1 MKNTLR
7 FALLGIT
14 SLLIF
19 FSINK
24 NPFDP
29 LFAVTYPAP
38 YQKSYQ
44 LFLDRCGN
52 CHSIDTARAVES
64 YLPSD
69 WRDVVDRMQRKPD
82 SGISTQEADEIY
94 KFLVYESTVN
104 HKKELDVQLQQLPEA
119 ERKTEENKI
128 KQALH

>member
-14 SLLIF
+14 TLLIF
-19 FSINK
+19 LSINR

-52 CHSIDTARAVES
+52 CHTIDTALAVDS

-69 WRDVVDRMQRKPD
+69 WRDVVDQMQKKEG

-94 KFLVYESTVN
+94 KFLVYDSTVN
-104 HKKELDVQLQQLPEA
+104 HKKELDAQLQQLPEA
-119 ERKTEENKI
+119 ERKAEEDKI
-128 KQALH
+128 KQALQ